1 MGAMR
6 MSSSAGRAGRLMERD
21 RERSGWR
28 DREGSS
34 GDRAEGWRLDSC
46 RVCVCIY
53 VRMVVEL
60 AVCGWMD
67 AAAIVTAERNG
78 KGKAKESGRRSRL
91 GGSPGGEKK
100 SREA

>member
-1 MGAMR
+1 
-6 MSSSAGRAGRLMERD
+6 
-21 RERSGWR
+21 
-28 DREGSS
+28 
-34 GDRAEGWRLDSC
+34 
-46 RVCVCIY
+46 
-53 VRMVVEL
+53 MVVEL

-67 AAAIVTAERNG
+67 AAAIVTAEGNG